1 VGADARIELRNV
13 RVRAASCD
21 ADAVIRELGGSAWGS
36 SALIIKQGP
45 RGMVAVGMI
54 RGAGEAPV
62 VVKTHRLMTG
72 RDKMAA
78 WVGRSRLARQAR
90 GARSLERAGIA
101 TARTILWA
109 RGLDPSGSVEILV
122 LEFVPGV
129 SLAHHVSRG
138 DLTADERAKL
148 TAALGSQI
156 GRIAKAGL
164 VNRDHKASNIVV
176 RMGGTS
182 GPAPVVVDTVGIR
195 RCHPRAAQVRMLFAL
210 VIELIGLGIAPCRR
224 ERVAVVRNAVL
235 PTPEGR
241 IDCDWKELWR
251 AVDALVRMHGDARPK
266 DDPLVDPSTGV

>member
-1 VGADARIELRNV
+1 VSADARIELRGV
-13 RVRAASCD
+13 RVRVASCD

-36 SALIIKQGP
+36 SARIIKQGP
-45 RGMVAVGMI
+45 RGMVAVGVI

-62 VVKTHRLMTG
+62 VVKTHRLVGM
-72 RDKMAA
+72 RDQIAA
-78 WVGRSRLARQAR
+78 AIGRSRLARQAR
-90 GARSLERAGIA
+90 GARLLERAGIA

-109 RGLDPSGSVEILV
+109 RGSDPAGSVEILV

-129 SLAHHVSRG
+129 SVAHHVSRG
-138 DLTADERAKL
+138 DLTADDRARL
-148 TAALGSQI
+148 AVALGSQI

-176 RMGGTS
+176 RVGAD

-195 RCHPRAAQVRMLFAL
+195 RSHPGAARVRMVFGL
-210 VIELIGLGIAPCRR
+210 VVELIGIGTLPSRSDR
-224 ERVAVVRNAVL
+224 MRVVRAAIG
-235 PTPEGR
+235 EDGGGR
-241 IDCDWKELWR
+241 DGARRVWR